1 MLPSAVLVVDSSPI
15 TANRV
20 REALAGSGLELVIAA
35 DRAEA
40 ELALARPDLGLLLVS
55 SHYPGGDGYDFA
67 ARAHV
72 RHADAVIYLLCGS
85 ADSFD
90 SARASA
96 LGIDGAILRP
106 FSVETVRR
114 HIEAVYGPLH
124 EEMPL
129 LDVTPDSIED
139 DDTAEEAVEFGPGD
153 VVDIVDPVDFT
164 EAVDE
169 PHVLDNDAIRAVEPD
184 PQPAIGDERVASFIP
199 RDWRTHPPVRVDA
212 KVVGPAIE
220 RAILELLPEV
230 VEVVLAK
237 AFLSSRS
244 FRDLLEVAVDEAVRD
259 QLPAIARKVI
269 RERLAEIE
277 AAGEDSG

>member
-20 REALAGSGLELVIAA
+20 RDALAGSGLELVIAT
-35 DRAEA
+35 DRAQA
-40 ELALARPDLGLLLVS
+40 DAALQRPDLGLLLIS
-55 SHYPGGDGYDFA
+55 THFPGGEGYAFA
-67 ARAHV
+67 RQAHR
-72 RHADAVIYLLCGS
+72 RHDEAVIYLLCS
-85 ADSFD
+85 SNESFD
-90 SARASA
+90 GERAA
-96 LGIDGAILRP
+96 AAGVDGPIVRP

-114 HIEAVYGPLH
+114 HIEAVYGPLT
-124 EEMPL
+124 EDFPVV
-129 LDVTPDSIED
+129 DVTPMDGDLVEVGDAAEPVEIEAGEPLD
-139 DDTAEEAVEFGPGD
+139 AVEVEPPTVEAEAVG
-153 VVDIVDPVDFT
+153 I
-164 EAVDE
+164 A
-169 PHVLDNDAIRAVEPD
+169 EPD
-184 PQPAIGDERVASFIP
+184 AQPAVGDERMASFVA
-199 RDWRTHPPVRVDA
+199 RDWRTHPPVKVDP
-212 KVVGPAIE
+212 KVVGPALE

-237 AFLSSRS
+237 AFTHSRS